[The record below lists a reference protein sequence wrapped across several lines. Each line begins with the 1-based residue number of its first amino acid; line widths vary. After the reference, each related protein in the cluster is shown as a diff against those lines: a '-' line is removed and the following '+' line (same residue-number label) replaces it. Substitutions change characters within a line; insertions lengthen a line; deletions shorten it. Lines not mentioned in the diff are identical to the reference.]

1 LVVANNAGF
10 SAGAAAGLSWALA
23 VAANARVMMAS
34 RMRNMNVLRNDGQP
48 GLSLLLVTIMPC
60 EFSGMTGRKISLAP
74 GISGV

>member
-1 LVVANNAGF
+1 
-10 SAGAAAGLSWALA
+10 
-23 VAANARVMMAS
+23 MMAS

-74 GISGV
+74 GIGGV